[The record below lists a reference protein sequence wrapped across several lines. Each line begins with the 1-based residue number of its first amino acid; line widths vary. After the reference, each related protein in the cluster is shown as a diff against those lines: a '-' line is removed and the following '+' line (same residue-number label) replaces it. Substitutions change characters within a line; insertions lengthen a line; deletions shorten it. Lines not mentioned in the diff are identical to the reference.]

1 MRSQRTHPMVPPT
14 KANFEADFRNKE
26 KLGDEFEEFKKVL
39 EQAAK
44 SSPDVQELMVPL
56 AKLES
61 AVMIGAWGMVFVTE
75 DEKEK
80 RRS

>member
-1 MRSQRTHPMVPPT
+1 MPSQRTHPRVSPT

-44 SSPDVQELMVPL
+44 YSPDVKELMIPL

-61 AVMIGAWGMVFVTE
+61 AIMIGAWGMVFVVE
-75 DEKEK
+75 DEKKE
-80 RRS
+80 RS

>member
-1 MRSQRTHPMVPPT
+1 MPSERTHPRVPPT
-14 KANFEADFRNKE
+14 KENFDTDFRNKE

-44 SSPDVQELMVPL
+44 SSPDVRKLIVPL

-61 AVMIGAWGMVFVTE
+61 AIRNGAWGMVFVPE
-75 DEKEK
+75 DEKK